1 MNTTIEKNSKI
12 LRGFL
17 KWAKINGHNK
27 NMEYETFRP
36 KFDGLRNRD
45 RVVVAL
51 DWQELMAARIKAS
64 GKIDRAI
71 MQAGRKIVID
81 AALALEL
88 FGEKG
93 KKGTEK

>member
-1 MNTTIEKNSKI
+1 MKNLYFDKPLFSLTAGEFLELLKTIGQGQPSVNTEKTYVYGISGIARLFNCST
-12 LRGFL
+12 
-17 KWAKINGHNK
+17 A
-27 NMEYETFRP
+27 T
-36 KFDGLRNRD
+36 
-45 RVVVAL
+45 
-51 DWQELMAARIKAS
+51 AARIKAS

-93 KKGTEK
+93 RKATEK